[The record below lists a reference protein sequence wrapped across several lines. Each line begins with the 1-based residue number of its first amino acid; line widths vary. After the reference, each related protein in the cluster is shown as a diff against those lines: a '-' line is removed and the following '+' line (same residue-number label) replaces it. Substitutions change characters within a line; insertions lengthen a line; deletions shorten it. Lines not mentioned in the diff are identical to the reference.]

1 MIIKLLETP
10 TLFVII
16 IEMIKDVNNGMISII
31 TRNLQETQTIRTY
44 DIISSL
50 ISFMKNQIEDIR
62 IYFVLGTG
70 T

>member
-62 IYFVLGTG
+62 IYFVLGTA

>member
-1 MIIKLLETP
+1 MVIKLLETP
-10 TLFVII
+10 TLYVII

-70 T
+70 I

>member
-1 MIIKLLETP
+1 MVIKLLETP
-10 TLFVII
+10 TLYVII

-50 ISFMKNQIEDIR
+50 KSFMKNQIEDIR

>member
-1 MIIKLLETP
+1 MVIKLLETP
-10 TLFVII
+10 TLYVII

-50 ISFMKNQIEDIR
+50 ILFMKNQIEDIQ

>member
-62 IYFVLGTG
+62 IYFVFGTG

>member
-62 IYFVLGTG
+62 IYFVLDTA

>member
-70 T
+70 I

>member
-50 ISFMKNQIEDIR
+50 ISFMKNQIEYIR
-62 IYFVLGTG
+62 IYFVLGTA

>member
-1 MIIKLLETP
+1 MTIKLLETP

>member
-1 MIIKLLETP
+1 MVIKLLETP
-10 TLFVII
+10 TLYVII

-62 IYFVLGTG
+62 IYFVLGTA

>member
-1 MIIKLLETP
+1 MVIKLIETP
-10 TLFVII
+10 TLYVII

-70 T
+70 I

>member
-1 MIIKLLETP
+1 MVIKLLETP
-10 TLFVII
+10 TLYVII

-31 TRNLQETQTIRTY
+31 TRNLQEIQTIRTY

-50 ISFMKNQIEDIR
+50 ILFMKNQIEDIQ

>member
-1 MIIKLLETP
+1 MVIKLLETP
-10 TLFVII
+10 TLYVII

-62 IYFVLGTG
+62 IYFVLDTA

>member
-1 MIIKLLETP
+1 MKLLETP
-10 TLFVII
+10 TLYVTI

-44 DIISSL
+44 DNISSL
-50 ISFMKNQIEDIR
+50 ISFMKNQIENIR